1 MHANKYIKIKNY
13 YENIRNDYDNFLVSC
28 KGKSV
33 NLKKIQNMN
42 LTMQNLQQSIDT
54 LNDIYESEMLIFD
67 VTNKQIKLAENI
79 SKDLAE
85 QQELLKKLLVN
96 KPKGKK

>member
-1 MHANKYIKIKNY
+1 
-13 YENIRNDYDNFLVSC
+13 
-28 KGKSV
+28 
-33 NLKKIQNMN
+33 MN